1 MAHKHTPLL
10 KDQVKEKLQSKLKI
24 GEKKHDYKDDLDTY
38 LQFIFS
44 WTTYNTY
51 VKWCTK
57 FTDYCHKQHRCKTL
71 DQCRQYVDE
80 YIFSHTEYSPSTL
93 MLIKS
98 ALAKLFDCSG
108 KEFVKT
114 PPRYRGEIKR
124 SRGEAVRD
132 AHFSEEKNAD
142 FVAFC
147 RATGLRRHELANLRG
162 DDLVYDG
169 KNGAYR
175 VKVRKG
181 KGGKERNALIIRDV
195 DLVVEMMKR
204 RPRLSAADADAI
216 LSGEY
221 ITIDK

>member
-1 MAHKHTPLL
+1 
-10 KDQVKEKLQSKLKI
+10 
-24 GEKKHDYKDDLDTY
+24 
-38 LQFIFS
+38 
-44 WTTYNTY
+44 
-51 VKWCTK
+51 
-57 FTDYCHKQHRCKTL
+57 
-71 DQCRQYVDE
+71 
-80 YIFSHTEYSPSTL
+80 

-108 KEFVKT
+108 KEFAAT
-114 PPRYRGEIKR
+114 PPRYRGDIKR

-204 RPRLSAADADAI
+204 AGTGKVFPKLPEADVHSYRRDYAQYFYSIIARPVEKLTREEIYRCKKDKRGIIYDRAAMLKVSQSLGHNRISVIAGHYLD
-216 LSGEY
+216 
-221 ITIDK
+221 